1 MRSAIASRGLIT
13 VRSSNDNSDPVFG
26 FLSIPLK
33 FEIRAPFPEVVKL
46 VDVDIPDFCESEY
59 ILSAGEGRKNLRT
72 DFCFCAGFI
81 HSETGS
87 EVEATIPCTPKMR
100 GGFI

>member
-33 FEIRAPFPEVVKL
+33 FDIRAPFPGVKL
-46 VDVDIPDFCESEY
+46 LDVDICDF
-59 ILSAGEGRKNLRT
+59 
-72 DFCFCAGFI
+72 
-81 HSETGS
+81 
-87 EVEATIPCTPKMR
+87 
-100 GGFI
+100 